1 MLCSEKHTSQG
12 VEFEVLRFLRQRSPL
27 ADWSGHSRMNEYL
40 ERTFEELA
48 SEISESFQFF
58 DSQEGL
64 GDCGGSQD
72 IAAQAKYLAELL
84 RTFKPKKSQ
93 LDMFCLYDAN
103 KPYTRNVICDSRRF
117 QLVLYCWNPGA
128 ASKIH
133 DHPCDFCLV
142 VPLSGALKIERFEP
156 GRVLVRN
163 QVRFLLEGQG
173 QVAFLTNND
182 GFFKFTNP
190 RRYVNMISLS
200 LLTPPYRSH
209 TTWATPESEPEL
221 TRIGTFSI
229 RGIRT
234 PRLEARLSHHGRML
248 VELKEK
254 ATLIPAG
261 ANLKPHGKRRDIF
274 SAAPMAGGGDGRPNA
289 ADAGGGGRAAAAFAY
304 AGSAPASPER
314 ESISE
319 SARGVDSKT
328 GKVTIQTRSGDVFS
342 LGESVGKGSFGSVF
356 QAFSKITGNFAAV
369 KVISAPFDDPESEK
383 HVQNIVTEITLLQSC
398 EHPNIVRY
406 FDAVK
411 TSNNFYIVTEFMESR
426 SIAHILSS
434 FGPLEESLARNY
446 MQQILKGLSYLHER
460 QVVHRDVKGER
471 AVVL

>member
-1 MLCSEKHTSQG
+1 MNDYAE
-12 VEFEVLRFLRQRSPL
+12 RS
-27 ADWSGHSRMNEYL
+27 
-40 ERTFEELA
+40 FEELA

-58 DSQEGL
+58 DSQQGGL
-64 GDCGGSQD
+64 GDYGGSAD
-72 IAAQAKYLAELL
+72 IAVQAKYLGELL

-93 LDMFCLYDAN
+93 LDLFSLFDAN

-117 QLVLYCWNPGA
+117 QLVLYCWTPGA

-163 QVRFLLEGQG
+163 QVRFLLEGQ
-173 QVAFLTNND
+173 VAFLTNND
-182 GFFKFTNP
+182 GLFKFTNP

-209 TTWATPESEPEL
+209 TTWVTPESQPEL

-234 PRLEARLSHHGRML
+234 PRLEARLSPHGHML

-261 ANLKPHGKRRDIF
+261 ANLKPHGKRRDNY
-274 SAAPMAGGGDGRPNA
+274 SAATAATGGASASA
-289 ADAGGGGRAAAAFAY
+289 ADGGGGVRAAAAFSS
-304 AGSAPASPER
+304 AGSVPASPER
-314 ESISE
+314 GISE
-319 SARGVDSKT
+319 STRGVDSKT

-342 LGESVGKGSFGSVF
+342 LGESVGKGAFGSVF

-369 KVISAPFDDPESEK
+369 KVISAPSDDAESEK

-406 FDAVK
+406 IDAVK
-411 TSNNFYIVTEFMESR
+411 TSDNFYIVTEFMESR

-434 FGPLEESLARNY
+434 FGPLEESLVRNY
-446 MQQILKGLSYLHER
+446 MQQILMGLSYLHER
-460 QVVHRDVKGER
+460 QVVHRDVKGESCVVLCVAR
-471 AVVL
+471 AVC